1 MVRLITDVVGYVTEK
16 GTNNRP
22 TLVRTFFFAFISNKH
37 VISTSLAL
45 IKGPAHEKCELG
57 FALSHCTCVFFSHC
71 VGGAWETEVTDAAM
85 EKGAGGGGFGEG
97 EARRKLGNSS
107 VVAAGSTSLQQMG
120 ARVKET
126 YLDIVPIAS
135 REPDIGSSFS
145 FQVSF
150 VLSFFLLVWLFLFVC
165 LL

>member
-1 MVRLITDVVGYVTEK
+1 
-16 GTNNRP
+16 
-22 TLVRTFFFAFISNKH
+22 
-37 VISTSLAL
+37 
-45 IKGPAHEKCELG
+45 
-57 FALSHCTCVFFSHC
+57 
-71 VGGAWETEVTDAAM
+71 M

-97 EARRKLGNSS
+97 EARRKIGNSS

-135 REPDIGSSFS
+135 REPDIGSSFP

-150 VLSFFLLVWLFLFVC
+150 VLFFLLAGLAVCLFVC
-165 LL
+165 LFFPLIEFFFRLVSHGFCLFAFKERKGANVF

>member
-1 MVRLITDVVGYVTEK
+1 MR
-16 GTNNRP
+16 
-22 TLVRTFFFAFISNKH
+22 
-37 VISTSLAL
+37 
-45 IKGPAHEKCELG
+45 
-57 FALSHCTCVFFSHC
+57 VFFSDR
-71 VGGAWETEVTDAAM
+71 VGGAWETEVTAAAM

-135 REPDIGSSFS
+135 REPDIGSSF
-145 FQVSF
+145 QV
-150 VLSFFLLVWLFLFVC
+150 SFFLLAGLAVFVC
-165 LL
+165 LFALKKEGCKSFLIAGN

>member
-1 MVRLITDVVGYVTEK
+1 MTPVRNTRSASSL
-16 GTNNRP
+16 
-22 TLVRTFFFAFISNKH
+22 LFISNKH

-45 IKGPAHEKCELG
+45 IKNPPARLASLG
-57 FALSHCTCVFFSHC
+57 LRFLTVCVFFSHC
-71 VGGAWETEVTDAAM
+71 VGGACETEVTAAAM

-150 VLSFFLLVWLFLFVC
+150 VLSFFLLVLLFFVCLFVC
-165 LL
+165 LFFPSY

>member
-1 MVRLITDVVGYVTEK
+1 MRFLAVR
-16 GTNNRP
+16 
-22 TLVRTFFFAFISNKH
+22 
-37 VISTSLAL
+37 
-45 IKGPAHEKCELG
+45 
-57 FALSHCTCVFFSHC
+57 VFFSDR
-71 VGGAWETEVTDAAM
+71 VGGAWETEVTAAAM

-135 REPDIGSSFS
+135 REPDIGSSF
-145 FQVSF
+145 QVSF